1 MPSSR
6 ITERR
11 SAASFSSVDSSSGKS
26 TTSLIGMMS
35 SRSSSRRA
43 RIFSTARL
51 VERIA
56 AVASSLPSSMR
67 LASVISPSRV
77 RRATLP
83 ISRR

>member
-1 MPSSR
+1 LPSSR

-35 SRSSSRRA
+35 CRSSSRRA

-77 RRATLP
+77 SSATLP